1 MYPRQSLTP
10 RCSAKPARHP
20 AHPDV
25 DPHAVF
31 KTQLALRLKKTPQ
44 AEMLPSGHG
53 NSTTSQ
59 HHSGCSWRC
68 AVFVRNSSCL
78 QSREVGPVATQARK
92 CCSGSS
98 HSNNSGGRTGATTR
112 FAAALQCMVS
122 FPYAIFACP
131 RHEPL

>member
-10 RCSAKPARHP
+10 RCSAKPTRHP

-92 CCSGSS
+92 CCSGLSAGEFRPNS
-98 HSNNSGGRTGATTR
+98 VPLGFEKACSGLSEGGIPSNSAHARIH
-112 FAAALQCMVS
+112 LD
-122 FPYAIFACP
+122 
-131 RHEPL
+131 